1 MKLRSYARGEWV
13 EGTGKATPLIHA
25 VTGETIAEATSEGID
40 FKGMLDYARSV
51 GGPKLRAM
59 TFHERARMLKEMA
72 KYLMEKKDEFY
83 KLSEAT
89 GATKTDSWI
98 DIEGGIGT
106 FFAYSSRG
114 RREFPNETFY
124 VEGNVE
130 PLSKD
135 NSFVGRHLLVPLEG
149 AAVHINA
156 FNFLYATA

>member
-1 MKLRSYARGEWV
+1 GMIEYARG
-13 EGTGKATPLIHA
+13 
-25 VTGETIAEATSEGID
+25 
-40 FKGMLDYARSV
+40 V
-51 GGPKLRAM
+51 GGPKLRGM

-72 KYLMEKKDEFY
+72 KHLMERKEAFY

-89 GATKTDSWI
+89 GATKGDSWI

-124 VEGNVE
+124 VDGNVE

-135 NSFVGRHLLVPLEG
+135 NTFGATHLCV
-149 AAVHINA
+149 
-156 FNFLYATA
+156 